1 MAKNVS
7 ARSSWYAPLRASC
20 TGVQSLMLRCF
31 PRSLPRLTCTCP
43 MVEKLPC
50 HEIDGEYAKDQQH
63 LQEESTNESEGE
75 PGDDG
80 AGGFD
85 HVVAGD
91 ELHRPEHA
99 VSDQQ
104 RRAECGQQ
112 RNQGRVHEGLA
123 KAEPATPL
131 LVLAVV
137 APQADGQEARKER
150 APIYFPVGHGLLL
163 RNTTA
168 ELAPHGARVGA
179 LSHQNETGQ
188 HQHIQADTQQE
199 EEDEVLFLQH
209 GCRALCGDIRS
220 CRRLE
225 PACDGAFDLLIQA
238 GYIGLEVV
246 DGFVDRVAAEEEDA
260 YDGEKRNDDGD
271 DRSHDWF
278 LSIEQ
283 DLDDAHDLSDNGDQ
297 EKQQSPVRA
306 CVRSW
311 GWLRSVI
318 APDFIENFE
327 SDRGK
332 FYEVGHVLRRP
343 RMKKRTGIT
352 TKIDRKSV

>member
-7 ARSSWYAPLRASC
+7 ARSSWYASLRASC
-20 TGVQSLMLRCF
+20 SGVQSLMQRYF
-31 PRSLPRLTCTCP
+31 PRSLPSLIYGFP

-50 HEIDGEYAKDQQH
+50 HEIYGEYAKDQQN
-63 LQEESTNESEGE
+63 LEEESAYQGKRQ

-91 ELHRPEHA
+91 ELRGPEHA

-104 RRAECGQQ
+104 RRPERGQQ

-123 KAEPATPL
+123 QAEPAAPL

-137 APQADGQEARKER
+137 APQADGKEACQER

-168 ELAPHGARVGA
+168 ELVPHGARVGA

-188 HQHIQADTQQE
+188 HQHIQADAQQE

-209 GCRALCGDIRS
+209 GCRALCGDVRFYG
-220 CRRLE
+220 RLE
-225 PACDGAFDLLIQA
+225 PARDGAFGLLIQA
-238 GYIGLEVV
+238 GHIGPEVV
-246 DGFVDRVAAEEEDA
+246 DGFVEGVAAEEEDA
-260 YDGEKRNDDGD
+260 YDGEKRNDDGG
-271 DRSHDWF
+271 DRSHGWF

-283 DLDDAHDLSDNGDQ
+283 NLDDAHDLSDNGDQ

-306 CVRSW
+306 CVGSW
-311 GWLRSVI
+311 GWLRLVI
-318 APDFIENFE
+318 APDFVENLE
-327 SDRGK
+327 SDR
-332 FYEVGHVLRRP
+332 
-343 RMKKRTGIT
+343 
-352 TKIDRKSV
+352 